1 MLSIVNSCN
10 LSGINGFIVNVEV
23 DITRGM
29 PCFNIVGLASMEI
42 KEAKDRVKSAII
54 NSEYDFPTKRIVV
67 NLSPA
72 DIKKE
77 GSLLD
82 LPISIGL
89 LMNYITR
96 GADYFRETVF
106 VGELSLDGT
115 LKKIRGVLPIVLS
128 AKEKGYKRIF
138 IPYENLLESSYVDG
152 IEVVPVKNLRQCIG
166 YINGKIDLNLN
177 DLFSNINKN
186 TEEEEYEE
194 DFSDVKGNYFVK
206 RGLEIAAA
214 GNHNTLLIGPPGTG
228 KTMMAR
234 RVRTI
239 LPDLDKEEM
248 IEISKIYS
256 IAGLIDNNI
265 GIVNKRPF
273 RSPHHSATTIS
284 LIGGGV
290 KSTPGEIVLAHR
302 GTLFLD
308 ELQEFRD
315 LEILRQPM
323 EDGYINI
330 SRLKGYIKYPCK
342 SLIIAAMNPC
352 PCGYFMSDIPCKCS
366 AYEMIRYKNKISGP
380 ILDRFDLF
388 LPVDSVEHGEF
399 SDDNFNESSASIKK
413 RVENAKDMQKNRFK
427 DSDIKSNN
435 EIKSSQINKYCK
447 LDKESNLIA
456 KKIFDKYKLSNRS
469 YTKLLKTART
479 IADLESSENINK
491 NHILEAFSYRKGYYK
506 YFKWG
511 ENYGKKGHVLAFKF
525 YI

>member
-42 KEAKDRVKSAII
+42 KEAKERVKSAII

-186 TEEEEYEE
+186 
-194 DFSDVKGNYFVK
+194 K
-206 RGLEIAAA
+206 
-214 GNHNTLLIGPPGTG
+214 
-228 KTMMAR
+228 
-234 RVRTI
+234 
-239 LPDLDKEEM
+239 
-248 IEISKIYS
+248 
-256 IAGLIDNNI
+256 
-265 GIVNKRPF
+265 
-273 RSPHHSATTIS
+273 
-284 LIGGGV
+284 
-290 KSTPGEIVLAHR
+290 
-302 GTLFLD
+302 
-308 ELQEFRD
+308 
-315 LEILRQPM
+315 
-323 EDGYINI
+323 
-330 SRLKGYIKYPCK
+330 
-342 SLIIAAMNPC
+342 
-352 PCGYFMSDIPCKCS
+352 
-366 AYEMIRYKNKISGP
+366 
-380 ILDRFDLF
+380 
-388 LPVDSVEHGEF
+388 
-399 SDDNFNESSASIKK
+399 
-413 RVENAKDMQKNRFK
+413 
-427 DSDIKSNN
+427 
-435 EIKSSQINKYCK
+435 
-447 LDKESNLIA
+447 
-456 KKIFDKYKLSNRS
+456 
-469 YTKLLKTART
+469 
-479 IADLESSENINK
+479 
-491 NHILEAFSYRKGYYK
+491 
-506 YFKWG
+506 
-511 ENYGKKGHVLAFKF
+511 
-525 YI
+525 